1 MPPITDRL
9 SHLFGGRHQP
19 GLDSVGDESAAV
31 VSGSNILDAYV
42 REAPSGQA
50 AVEIFDGQWSSKLP
64 PPYEKISGSADLF
77 ADARI
82 DWMLEV
88 LGGVKDL
95 RILELGPLEAGHTYM
110 LDRAGAASI
119 IAVEGNTRAFLKCLI
134 VKELLG
140 LERSHFLC
148 GDIQAFLAEC
158 HDTYDVCLA
167 SGVLYHMRQPVEVL
181 QDMARVTDRLV
192 IWTHY
197 YDPAILEHPDIAAH
211 FGPQNRRTLGDLTF
225 AEHHYEYHDALAW
238 NGFCGG
244 SAHYANWIERKTILE
259 ALRRAGFNS
268 IEIGFDEPMT
278 PRGPAFAVVAQRG

>member
-1 MPPITDRL
+1 MSPITDRL
-9 SHLFGGRHQP
+9 SRLLGSRHHP
-19 GLDSVGDESAAV
+19 SGDPVSKGTAAV
-31 VSGSNILDAYV
+31 AGGSSILDAYV
-42 REAPSGQA
+42 HEAPSGEA
-50 AVEIFDGQWSSKLP
+50 AIEIFGGQWSSKLP
-64 PPYEKISGSADLF
+64 PPYEKISGSAELF

-88 LGGVKDL
+88 LGGVKGC

-119 IAVEGNTRAFLKCLI
+119 TAVEGNTRAFLKCLI
-134 VKELLG
+134 VKEIFG

-158 HDTYDVCLA
+158 RDTYDVCLA

-181 QDMARVTDRLV
+181 QDMARLSDRLV

-197 YDPAILEHPDIAAH
+197 YAPALLDEPDVAAH
-211 FGPQNRRTLGDLTF
+211 FGSQSSRTLGDLTF
-225 AEHHYEYHDALAW
+225 TEHHYEYHDALGW

-244 SAHYANWIERKTILE
+244 SAHYANWIERDTILE
-259 ALRRAGFNS
+259 SLRRAGFSS